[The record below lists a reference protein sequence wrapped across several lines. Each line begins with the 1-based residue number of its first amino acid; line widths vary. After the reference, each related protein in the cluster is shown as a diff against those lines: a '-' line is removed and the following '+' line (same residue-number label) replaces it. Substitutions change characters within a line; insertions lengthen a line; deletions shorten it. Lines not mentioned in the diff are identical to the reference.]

1 VTNEQL
7 YLAIGVPA
15 LLNIGLY
22 TLFYLVLSNKID
34 TFEQIMNAK
43 FDAVNTRITA
53 LVDTVNA
60 RFDAAHQNLLR
71 VEQVIDARLKH
82 LEEER

>member
-1 VTNEQL
+1 MTNEQL